1 MLKTVYN
8 KNIKFS
14 SDFIIGYPGE
24 EDEDFEKTMDLIN
37 EIEFMNSYSFIYSPR
52 PGTIAANLDLI
63 DENVTKERLEI
74 IQKKLFENQFKRNKS
89 LENTV
94 INVLVENRMKDGVKL
109 FGRTEFMTSVIF
121 DGSEENIGNI
131 VQVKITGSNQN
142 SLFGILKENYN
153 KRVA

>member
-1 MLKTVYN
+1 MIN

-37 EIEFMNSYSFIYSPR
+37 EIEFINSYSFIYSPR
-52 PGTIAANLDLI
+52 PGTSAANLDVV
-63 DENVTKERLEI
+63 DNDKTKKRLEI
-74 IQKKLFENQFKRNKS
+74 IQKKLFENQLERNKS

>member
-1 MLKTVYN
+1 
-8 KNIKFS
+8 
-14 SDFIIGYPGE
+14 
-24 EDEDFEKTMDLIN
+24 MDLIN
-37 EIEFMNSYSFIYSPR
+37 EIEFINSYSFIYSPR
-52 PGTIAANLDLI
+52 PGTSAANLEVVDN
-63 DENVTKERLEI
+63 DKTKKRLEI
-74 IQKKLFENQFKRNKS
+74 IQKKLFENQLERNKS